1 MHRYHVQIHDLVNS
15 TFLNRVIEAKSTQDA
30 MTQIRNE
37 YLQTT
42 RRQDVRITIRKV
54 KYNRKR

>member
-1 MHRYHVQIHDLVNS
+1 MHRYHVQIHDLVNN